1 MTQLFNGISWGTY
14 LTVLVILVAAYYI
27 IIGALYYKKEFRSL
41 LSGKGKSS
49 GTNEKDEEE
58 QEQGDSLFDELEEVV
73 LDIRSNILEQAG
85 KSVGKA
91 DLLDQLKERLITYG
105 GLRNPA
111 FRVAVDNFII
121 KHAEEIC
128 GVVYSEEELE
138 AAWGIL
144 PR

>member
-14 LTVLVILVAAYYI
+14 LLVMVILVAIYYI
-27 IIGALYYKKEFRSL
+27 IIGVLYYKKEFRSL
-41 LSGKGKSS
+41 ISGKDKSS
-49 GTNEKDEEE
+49 GANEKVEE
-58 QEQGDSLFDELEEVV
+58 EQGDSLFDELEEVV

-85 KSVGKA
+85 KNVGKA
-91 DLLDQLKERLITYG
+91 DLLDRLKERLNNYG

-111 FRVAVDNFII
+111 FRVAVNNFII

-128 GVVYSEEELE
+128 GVLYSEEELE

>member
-14 LTVLVILVAAYYI
+14 LTVLAILVAAYYI

-49 GTNEKDEEE
+49 KANEQDEE
-58 QEQGDSLFDELEEVV
+58 EQGDSLFDELEEVV

-91 DLLDQLKERLITYG
+91 DLLDQLKERLTTYG